1 MWKRQSLPQTLG
13 LLPLLWATPSVA
25 RFPALSG
32 ERRAELAK
40 ICRDMAEQ
48 GRVAVRGIRRDI
60 IDAVKK
66 LQKAGTVTED
76 ELKKFEKDVQNATDK
91 SIADINSSLE
101 AKEADLKKI

>member
-1 MWKRQSLPQTLG
+1 
-13 LLPLLWATPSVA
+13 
-25 RFPALSG
+25 
-32 ERRAELAK
+32 
-40 ICRDMAEQ
+40 MAEQ